1 MKLKN
6 KFVAVM
12 MIFIIIALI
21 PWIWLNQEYGMNNI
35 PHYNLMM
42 WVFMELYAL
51 ISGMIGLGITL
62 IALSDEES
70 VPQPKMKRRSN
81 GNNKK
86 RKPAAEKKAHVKS
99 SEKKPRKKA
108 QKKNDGSYS
117 EEDVKLP
124 AGEVEYP
131 AEWDERNFE

>member
-35 PHYNLMM
+35 PHYDLQM

-51 ISGMIGLGITL
+51 ISGIIGLGITL
-62 IALSDEES
+62 IALSDGES
-70 VPQPKMKRRSN
+70 EPQPKMKRRSN

-99 SEKKPRKKA
+99 SEKKPRKKV

>member
-6 KFVAVM
+6 IFVAVM
-12 MIFIIIALI
+12 VIYVIIALI
-21 PWIWLNQEYGMNNI
+21 PWIWLSQEYGLTNI

-51 ISGMIGLGITL
+51 IAGMIGLGITL
-62 IALSDEES
+62 IALSDGES
-70 VPQPKMKRRSN
+70 EPQQMKRRSN

-124 AGEVEYP
+124 AEEVEYP
-131 AEWDERNFE
+131 AEWDERDFD